1 MSQPLLIGHHLIFT
15 AYACWLPNDP
25 RGSLSHVCAT
35 DVLRELGEL
44 HYGRKQVQPP
54 SGEIRSFYA
63 RAEPKLKHPRLT
75 FGSDEILF
83 IADAFRDVIKTRAYT
98 VYACAIM
105 PDHVHVSIRKHR
117 DRAEEMIEHLQESS
131 RLRLRKE
138 KLRSLDHP
146 VWGGAGWKV
155 FLHTPDDFVRTNRYV
170 EENPIK
176 QRLPA
181 QAWDFVKR
189 YDQWPLHEGHSPNS
203 PYAKGL
209 RSWVR
214 EGS

>member
-25 RGSLSHVCAT
+25 RGSSSHVCAT
-35 DVLRELGEL
+35 EVLRELGEL
-44 HYGRKQVQPP
+44 HHGRKQVQPP
-54 SGEIRSFYA
+54 SSEIRSFYD
-63 RAEPKLKHPRLT
+63 RADGKLKHPRLI
-75 FGSDEILF
+75 FGTDEISLV
-83 IADAFRDVIKTRAYT
+83 ANAFREVIEARGYT
-98 VYACAIM
+98 VYACAVM
-105 PDHVHVSIRKHR
+105 PDHAHLAVRKHR

-138 KLRSLDHP
+138 NRRPNDHP
-146 VWGGAGWKV
+146 VWGGPGWKV
-155 FLHTPDDFVRTNRYV
+155 FLYTPDDFIRTIKYV
-170 EENPIK
+170 EQNPIK

-209 RSWVR
+209 KGWVR
-214 EGS
+214 ECY